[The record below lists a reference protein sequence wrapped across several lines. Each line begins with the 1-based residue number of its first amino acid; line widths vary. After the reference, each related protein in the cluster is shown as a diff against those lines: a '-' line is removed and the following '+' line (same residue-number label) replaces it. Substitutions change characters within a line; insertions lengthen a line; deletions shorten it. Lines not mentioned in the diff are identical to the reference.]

1 MINTFMNNA
10 KGLTKNPLGIIA
22 LFISLIYGF
31 ACLVLSTSISNL
43 NGENERMTLI
53 WFIIIFPLIILSG
66 FIFLVIKHHEKLY
79 APSDYSDE
87 ESFLKTFRDKIR
99 FQETNLE
106 VTKENINDET
116 DLTEVIS
123 KSDNKDF
130 NNVLFSDKAKQ
141 NLSLAN
147 QSFNFV
153 KEELSFLM
161 DKNIISRFTF
171 GVQSPEYYLYELTFN
186 QTFFKQN
193 ATRNEAVIMRVTELT
208 NNKYAIVGIGKGIIE
223 ENPEQFA
230 IKLKQYIDKRI
241 LKKWMKE
248 EEYNKLPK

>member
-1 MINTFMNNA
+1 MSNA

-43 NGENERMTLI
+43 NGENERMPLI

-87 ESFLKTFRDKIR
+87 ESFLKTFKDKIR
-99 FQETNLE
+99 FQETHLE

-116 DLTEVIS
+116 DLKDVIS

-130 NNVLFSDKAKQ
+130 NNVLFSDNAKK

-153 KEELSFLM
+153 KEELSYLM
-161 DKNIISRFTF
+161 DKNIISSFKF

-186 QTFFKQN
+186 NTFLKEKN
-193 ATRNEAVIMRVTELT
+193 AISKEAVIMRVTEL
-208 NNKYAIVGIGKGIIE
+208 NNNQFAIVGIGKGIIE
-223 ENPEQFA
+223 EDPEQFA
-230 IKLKQYIDKRI
+230 KKLKQYIDKRI
-241 LKKWMKE
+241 LKKWMKT